1 MLENAAPAKK
11 GSLLGNPLG
20 SLVALYE
27 QRWLVAYFVQ
37 RQLTRSY
44 QGSFLGFLWVFL
56 SPLLLVALYTL
67 VFSQIIGIRFNTVAG
82 DSSLNFGLYLYCGLL
97 PFMAYSET
105 MSQSVNIVR
114 SNASLVQKVV
124 FPSEM
129 LPLTSVI
136 TAFIDKLFGL
146 SALLVVLVVLNHRLE
161 WTLLLL
167 PPFLMLQLIFNL
179 GLSYFFAVVG
189 AYLPDVREALNTV
202 VRASFFITPIFWSAD
217 RVHGKM
223 RLVVDLNPV
232 AYLVGMYRDLVL
244 EGKLPNGMATLWFGL
259 FSVGLLAVGFTLF
272 VRVKRQF
279 PDLI

>member
-11 GSLLGNPLG
+11 GSLLGNPLS
-20 SLVALYE
+20 SLAALYE

-37 RQLTRSY
+37 RQLTRNY

-56 SPLLLVALYTL
+56 SPLLLVTLYTL
-67 VFSQIIGIRFNTVAG
+67 VFSKIIGLRVASVTG

-105 MSQSVNIVR
+105 MGKAVNIIR
-114 SNASLVQKVV
+114 SNSSLVQKVV

-136 TAFIDKLFGL
+136 TSLIDKLFGL

-167 PPFLMLQLIFNL
+167 PPFLLLQMIFNL

-189 AYLPDVREALNTV
+189 TYLPDVREALNTI
-202 VRASFFITPIFWSAD
+202 VRASFFITPIFWSPD
-217 RVHGKM
+217 RVHGKL
-223 RLVVDLNPV
+223 RLIVDLNPV
-232 AYLVGMYRDLVL
+232 AYLVGMYRALIL
-244 EGKLPNGMATLWFGL
+244 EGKLPDGMATLWFSL
-259 FSVGLLAVGFTLF
+259 FSVGLLVVGFTLF

>member
-11 GSLLGNPLG
+11 GSFLGNPLS
-20 SLVALYE
+20 SLVKLYE

-44 QGSFLGFLWVFL
+44 QSSFLGFLWVFL

-67 VFSQIIGIRFNTVAG
+67 VFSQIIGLRFNTVAG

-105 MSQSVNIVR
+105 MNQSVNIVR

-146 SALLVVLVVLNHRLE
+146 SALLVVLVALNHRLE

-179 GLSYFFAVVG
+179 GLSYFFAVIG
-189 AYLPDVREALNTV
+189 TYLPDVREALTTF

-217 RVHGKM
+217 RVHGKL
-223 RLVVDLNPV
+223 RLIVDLNPV

-244 EGKLPNGMATLWFGL
+244 EGTLPNGMATLWFGL
-259 FSVGLLAVGFTLF
+259 FSVGLLIVGFTLF